1 MVKKKIYEC
10 KLCNLCTHL
19 KTDFTRHQITKKH
32 KNKVKMEEELRLN
45 KKNHIIDSQMTP
57 IDSQMTPIDSQMT
70 PIDSKNHKNDSKNHK
85 NDSKNH
91 KNDSKNHK
99 NDSKNH
105 KNDSEMTPG
114 DSYPIYTCKFCKQ
127 KYSKNSNLHRHM
139 KKCTKKDENKIVS
152 IKEESDNTKLLEYI
166 KIIEKEK
173 KAIRKENQLIA
184 KEKKAMRKENQL
196 ITKEKKAM
204 RKEIEKLI
212 DKVGDITTNNIMNN
226 TINIVA
232 PNNFTQE
239 NLDYLTGDYLDGLL
253 KIPYGSILD
262 LLKHIHFN
270 PKHPENHNIK
280 IPNRKEKFAIVYSKG
295 KWEIR
300 VKKEVI
306 GDMVDTAYNIIDC
319 HYDEVKNTLEFSRKD
334 RFNNYQS
341 SYDKDNKTRQKIE
354 TDV

>member
-1 MVKKKIYEC
+1 
-10 KLCNLCTHL
+10 
-19 KTDFTRHQITKKH
+19 
-32 KNKVKMEEELRLN
+32 
-45 KKNHIIDSQMTP
+45 
-57 IDSQMTPIDSQMT
+57 
-70 PIDSKNHKNDSKNHK
+70 
-85 NDSKNH
+85 
-91 KNDSKNHK
+91 
-99 NDSKNH
+99 
-105 KNDSEMTPG
+105 
-114 DSYPIYTCKFCKQ
+114 
-127 KYSKNSNLHRHM
+127 M
-139 KKCTKKDENKIVS
+139 KKCTKKNENKILS
-152 IKEESDNTKLLEYI
+152 TINKEESDNTKLLEHI
-166 KIIEKEK
+166 KLIEKEN
-173 KAIRKENQLIA
+173 E
-184 KEKKAMRKENQL
+184 L

-212 DKVGDITTNNIMNN
+212 DKVGDTNNIMNN

-280 IPNRKEKFAIVYSKG
+280 IPNRKEKFAIVYSNG

-354 TDV
+354 TDVELVILNGNDTLKLIST